1 MGNLGYYVRLGAVA
15 LVGVWGKGSRV
26 GELGGLDA
34 QRPWRRCLR
43 VGGRRGGGGSG
54 ATRGRGGPALGAV
67 PMLHAF
73 FESVAMARRP
83 ATPAES
89 DEEIIVLLAPPPVL
103 IREAIRAAVLS
114 GGDPEEIRANGRDE
128 ISDFHIRPG
137 W

>member
-1 MGNLGYYVRLGAVA
+1 MAPFL
-15 LVGVWGKGSRV
+15 
-26 GELGGLDA
+26 E
-34 QRPWRRCLR
+34 
-43 VGGRRGGGGSG
+43 GGGEE
-54 ATRGRGGPALGAV
+54 GRGGERGDGGRGAPALGAV

>member
-43 VGGRRGGGGSG
+43 VGGRRGGGGG
-54 ATRGRGGPALGAV
+54 RGDGGGGGPALGAV